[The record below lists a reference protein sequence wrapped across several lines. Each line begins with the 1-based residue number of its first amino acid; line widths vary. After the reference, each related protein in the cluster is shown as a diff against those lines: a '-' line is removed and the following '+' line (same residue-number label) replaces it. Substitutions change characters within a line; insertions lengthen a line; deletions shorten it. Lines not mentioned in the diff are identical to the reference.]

1 LILLSRAT
9 NTCFKTEFM
18 LDYFQS
24 VLIGKYVPKDHA
36 KKTYE
41 EMKVSL
47 HAFLASAQNVGE

>member
-1 LILLSRAT
+1 
-9 NTCFKTEFM
+9 M
-18 LDYFQS
+18 LDYVQP

-47 HAFLASAQNVGE
+47 HAFLTSALNIGE